1 MNFMAIDEQDNY
13 GVNTA
18 TINVKS
24 DYKTNKKADTS
35 NHSQQWNS
43 RRDECT
49 KCVVYLEVIVE
60 EMIVRHAENEIFHAQ
75 PE

>member
-1 MNFMAIDEQDNY
+1 LQLP
-13 GVNTA
+13 
-18 TINVKS
+18 
-24 DYKTNKKADTS
+24 
-35 NHSQQWNS
+35 HSQQWNS

-49 KCVVYLEVIVE
+49 KCGVATAVVYLEVIVE